1 MYPWITQSRSYDW
14 QPGTGAGYTSASD
27 LWHVYSS
34 ELPFCRSKITMPK
47 YGHKNPYHSTLSLS
61 WSHQRCMIGSCMGV
75 TYHGKHRELSVLCA
89 QSRMVQYLVKPIC
102 ENDWYSVK
110 SSAAH
115 IQIIYWHI
123 VWCEG
128 WAKISCIV
136 KTRRLIAP
144 LLPCSRWSLFF
155 SWQILTYQCS
165 ENFSRTGMGK
175 FSIFYT
181 FACIST

>member
-14 QPGTGAGYTSASD
+14 QPGTSAGYTSASD

-34 ELPFCRSKITMPK
+34 ELPFCRSKITMPM
-47 YGHKNPYHSTLSLS
+47 YGHKNSYHSTLSLS
-61 WSHQRCMIGSCMGV
+61 WSHRRRMIGSWMGE

-89 QSRMVQYLVKPIC
+89 QSRMAQYLVKPIC

-115 IQIIYWHI
+115 IQIICRHF

-128 WAKISCIV
+128 LSKDKLYCENKKVNCVRSGLILL
-136 KTRRLIAP
+136 KTRP
-144 LLPCSRWSLFF
+144 TLFPMV
-155 SWQILTYQCS
+155 Q
-165 ENFSRTGMGK
+165 K
-175 FSIFYT
+175 
-181 FACIST
+181 